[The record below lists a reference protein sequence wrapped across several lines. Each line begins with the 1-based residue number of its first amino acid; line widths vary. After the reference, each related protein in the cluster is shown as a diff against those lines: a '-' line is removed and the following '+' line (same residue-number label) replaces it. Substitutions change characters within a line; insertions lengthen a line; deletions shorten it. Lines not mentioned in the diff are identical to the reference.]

1 MNKSK
6 CVDLFFEM
14 ANKWD
19 VGVFVV
25 KDGVV
30 RYANPRL
37 RNLVKCS
44 EKELI
49 GREILEFIH
58 PDDRNKVRDVIKKRK
73 RLDSVSVPVG
83 SCVFRVL
90 AKDGTVVWVETS
102 SAEVEGALVGTVV
115 DITKRMMLEKA
126 LKGSEE
132 QLRMLVDSVEEY
144 VIFMLE
150 DNGRIVEWNK
160 GAERVYG
167 YSVGEVIGEH
177 LSMFYTEEDSKRGVL
192 EKELEEARTKGKYK
206 GEGWRIRKDG
216 SRFLAEITIYRIES
230 DIFKGFSKIV
240 RDITEERKKNTFL
253 QLLSR
258 CGRLAVSA
266 IDERT
271 FLSEVCKAIVEVGGY
286 RLAWV
291 GYLEDGE
298 IVPFVYHGHEDGY
311 LDTLKLNLRDVKR
324 MGGPTGRALRTGRTQ
339 IVRDTAT
346 DPSFEPWR
354 EEALKRGYRSSIAI
368 PLTYRDEVIGILNI
382 YSSEPHAFDQHFLE
396 IGDVVAL
403 GLSMLRTINEFED
416 VSVKLLHLERL
427 STAGT
432 LLGGIMHEIKNP
444 LSVALMNTEL
454 LLDESKE
461 MLEKDMKIEEV
472 IKKLPERAEMVEDI
486 QTAVVQIKNIVD
498 GLMHF
503 VRKEEE
509 KEIVR
514 VRDVVDTT
522 LTMVAYPLRKSNV
535 LVEKHVE
542 DVRVRANRTQMIQF
556 LTNLLI
562 NAIDALDEK
571 YSEPDDNKRIVL
583 RAWKEDGNA
592 IISVC
597 D

>member
-1 MNKSK
+1 MSESK
-6 CVDLFFEM
+6 WVDLFLWM
-14 ANKWD
+14 ANEWD
-19 VGVFVV
+19 VGVFVI

-30 RYANPRL
+30 KHVNPWL
-37 RNLVKCS
+37 CNLVKGS
-44 EKELI
+44 EKELT
-49 GREILEFIH
+49 GREFLEFIH
-58 PDDRNKVRDVIKKRK
+58 PDDRDKVRDVIKKR
-73 RLDSVSVPVG
+73 LNNASVPIG

-102 SAEVEGALVGTVV
+102 SAQVEGALVGTVV
-115 DITKRMMLEKA
+115 DITKKVMLEQA
-126 LKGSEE
+126 LNESEE

-144 VIFMLE
+144 AIFMLE
-150 DNGRIVEWNK
+150 DNGRIVDWNR

-167 YSVGEVIGEH
+167 YSMGEVIGEH
-177 LSMFYTEEDSKRGVL
+177 LSMFYTEGGLERGVL

-216 SRFLAEITIYRIES
+216 SSFLAEITIYRIES
-230 DIFKGFSKIV
+230 SVFRGFSKIA
-240 RDITEERKKNTFL
+240 RDITKERKKHTFL

-258 CGRLAVSA
+258 CSRLAVSA
-266 IDERT
+266 TDERT
-271 FLSEVCKAIVEVGGY
+271 FLSEICKAIVEVGGY

-291 GYLEDGE
+291 GYLKDKE

-311 LDTLKLNLRDVKR
+311 LDTLKLSLGDVKR
-324 MGGPTGRALRTGRTQ
+324 MEGPTGRALRTGRTQ
-339 IVRDTAT
+339 IVRDTAA

-368 PLTYRDEVIGILNI
+368 PLIYRDEVIGILNI
-382 YSSEPHAFDQHFLE
+382 YSSDPYAFNQYFLE

-403 GLSMLRTINEFED
+403 GLSMLRTINELED

-427 STAGT
+427 TTAGT
-432 LLGGIMHEIKNP
+432 LLGGIMHEIRNP

-454 LLDESKE
+454 LLDESEE
-461 MLEKDMKIEEV
+461 MFGKDMKIEEV
-472 IKKLPERAEMVEDI
+472 IKKLPERVEIVEDI

-498 GLMHF
+498 GLMDF
-503 VRKEEE
+503 VRRKEE
-509 KEIVR
+509 KESVR
-514 VRDVVDTT
+514 VKDSVDTT

-535 LVEKHVE
+535 FVEKHVE
-542 DVRVRANRTQMIQF
+542 DVRVRANRTQMIQL

-562 NAIDALDEK
+562 NAIDALNEK

-583 RAWKEDGNA
+583 RAWKENENA
-592 IISVC
+592 VISVC

>member
-1 MNKSK
+1 M
-6 CVDLFFEM
+6 
-14 ANKWD
+14 
-19 VGVFVV
+19 
-25 KDGVV
+25 
-30 RYANPRL
+30 
-37 RNLVKCS
+37 
-44 EKELI
+44 
-49 GREILEFIH
+49 
-58 PDDRNKVRDVIKKRK
+58 
-73 RLDSVSVPVG
+73 
-83 SCVFRVL
+83 
-90 AKDGTVVWVETS
+90 
-102 SAEVEGALVGTVV
+102 
-115 DITKRMMLEKA
+115 
-126 LKGSEE
+126 
-132 QLRMLVDSVEEY
+132 
-144 VIFMLE
+144 
-150 DNGRIVEWNK
+150 
-160 GAERVYG
+160 
-167 YSVGEVIGEH
+167 
-177 LSMFYTEEDSKRGVL
+177 
-192 EKELEEARTKGKYK
+192 
-206 GEGWRIRKDG
+206 
-216 SRFLAEITIYRIES
+216 
-230 DIFKGFSKIV
+230 
-240 RDITEERKKNTFL
+240 
-253 QLLSR
+253 
-258 CGRLAVSA
+258 
-266 IDERT
+266 
-271 FLSEVCKAIVEVGGY
+271 
-286 RLAWV
+286 
-291 GYLEDGE
+291 
-298 IVPFVYHGHEDGY
+298 
-311 LDTLKLNLRDVKR
+311 
-324 MGGPTGRALRTGRTQ
+324 
-339 IVRDTAT
+339 
-346 DPSFEPWR
+346 
-354 EEALKRGYRSSIAI
+354 
-368 PLTYRDEVIGILNI
+368 
-382 YSSEPHAFDQHFLE
+382 E

-472 IKKLPERAEMVEDI
+472 IKKLPERTEMVEDI

-514 VRDVVDTT
+514 VKDLVDTT

-556 LTNLLI
+556 MTNLLI